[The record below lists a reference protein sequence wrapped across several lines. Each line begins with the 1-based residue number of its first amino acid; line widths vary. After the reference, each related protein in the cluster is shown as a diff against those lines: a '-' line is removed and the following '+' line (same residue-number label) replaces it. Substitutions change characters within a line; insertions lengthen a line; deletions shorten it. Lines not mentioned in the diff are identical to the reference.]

1 MESMFILQQKL
12 PFVQAMKMGFELTSY
27 QHFWVT
33 NFTDKL
39 LESMQ
44 QFMVKI
50 RENEKERTYR
60 FNVV

>member
-27 QHFWVT
+27 QHFYG
-33 NFTDKL
+33 DKL

-50 RENEKERTYR
+50 RENEKERTHR